1 MAKSALL
8 STMTP
13 DYSIT
18 TSLDIENT
26 VDAKSL
32 PYRTDGVGWYSYPRT
47 IPAFAY
53 PASMCPF
60 SWIHKENAKNSPKG
74 TEK

>member
-1 MAKSALL
+1 MAKSTLL

-26 VDAKSL
+26 LDAKSL
-32 PYRTDGVGWYSYPRT
+32 PYRTDGIGWHFYLQT

-53 PASMCPF
+53 PAWMAHF
-60 SWIHKENAKNSPKG
+60 IGFIK
-74 TEK
+74 

>member
-13 DYSIT
+13 DSSIT
-18 TSLDIENT
+18 ASLDIENT

-32 PYRTDGVGWYSYPRT
+32 PYRTDGVGWYLYLRT

-53 PASMCPF
+53 PAWMAHF
-60 SWIHKENAKNSPKG
+60 VG
-74 TEK
+74 TNK